1 MLRYKYL
8 QFLEKLTELKPEK
21 KYHTKDRMDKIAF
34 SSVQKKIETRCNQG
48 KLLDLVM
55 NGKTDI
61 PEYKYL
67 YFGSAEKIRSRALQM
82 ITNQEDLFLIATNK
96 KGETALAAISRI
108 SDPDLLVRIALAPEK
123 NAYDKVR
130 EALSRLHDMDKL
142 QYIAERSTDSLIVQY
157 AKRRLREE
165 NSILLCNNSHDW
177 IYLRTETDDDGDSPR
192 YDYEYEKCARCG
204 VIRCTT
210 RIAGRIHST
219 ELDYD
224 AKE

>member
-1 MLRYKYL
+1 M
-8 QFLEKLTELKPEK
+8 
-21 KYHTKDRMDKIAF
+21 
-34 SSVQKKIETRCNQG
+34 
-48 KLLDLVM
+48 
-55 NGKTDI
+55 
-61 PEYKYL
+61 
-67 YFGSAEKIRSRALQM
+67 
-82 ITNQEDLFLIATNK
+82 
-96 KGETALAAISRI
+96 
-108 SDPDLLVRIALAPEK
+108 DLLVRIALAPEK